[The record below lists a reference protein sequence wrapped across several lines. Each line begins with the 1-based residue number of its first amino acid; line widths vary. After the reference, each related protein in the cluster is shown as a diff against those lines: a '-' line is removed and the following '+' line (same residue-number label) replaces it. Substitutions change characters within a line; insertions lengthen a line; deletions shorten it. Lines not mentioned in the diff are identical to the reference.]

1 MNWNQIHVIP
11 FKKTKTF
18 QNSSFQV
25 YSHTERKPQTT
36 AHQKHSKLLKDLCTS
51 YKIVSYIHFTTH
63 LCSTDTNEFDL
74 ILP

>member
-1 MNWNQIHVIP
+1 MNWNQIYVIP

-25 YSHTERKPQTT
+25 YSHTKRKSQTT
-36 AHQKHSKLLKDLCTS
+36 AHQKHSKLLKDLYTS
-51 YKIVSYIHFTTH
+51 YKIVPYIHFTTH